1 LARKEILK
9 GSVVF
14 VGSKREVTLYSAYNF
29 LIESKKED
37 GEACRRPFC
46 PMAEFA
52 LAREV
57 PAAKLTDEMHA
68 QGHPYFR
75 VSADAGRSG
84 EGAGHCCIPVGT
96 DVLQLADD
104 GSPVQPLP
112 ETSTFLCGKPAL
124 RK

>member
-1 LARKEILK
+1 
-9 GSVVF
+9 
-14 VGSKREVTLYSAYNF
+14 
-29 LIESKKED
+29 
-37 GEACRRPFC
+37 
-46 PMAEFA
+46 MAEFA